1 MRQPPINT
9 PINTMLI
16 KIPTLSANNHQKM
29 VEMLSVL
36 FEAGDPSNTIKGVA
50 SACTFQAA
58 NLNDDAIKKGMIED
72 EYLGA
77 VTAISPMEIG
87 TTIDVLM
94 SLAYQA
100 GLKAG
105 KESIES

>member
-1 MRQPPINT
+1 
-9 PINTMLI
+9 
-16 KIPTLSANNHQKM
+16 
-29 VEMLSVL
+29 
-36 FEAGDPSNTIKGVA
+36 
-50 SACTFQAA
+50 
-58 NLNDDAIKKGMIED
+58 MIED